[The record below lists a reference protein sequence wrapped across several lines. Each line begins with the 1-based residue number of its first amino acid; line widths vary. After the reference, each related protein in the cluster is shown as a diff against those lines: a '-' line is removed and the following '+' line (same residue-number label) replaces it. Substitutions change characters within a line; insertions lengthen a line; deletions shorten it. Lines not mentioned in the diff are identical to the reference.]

1 MIESRLVLVV
11 STEILYDDDDDDD
24 HKHCFLV
31 VDVVSVS
38 NGISTKNGDQNM
50 IMTT

>member
-11 STEILYDDDDDDD
+11 STEVLYDDDD

-31 VDVVSVS
+31 VDVVNVS

>member
-11 STEILYDDDDDDD
+11 STEIQCDDDDD

-31 VDVVSVS
+31 VDVVNVS
-38 NGISTKNGDQNM
+38 NGISMKNGDQNM